1 MRCLLNSGDIAFSGL
16 LLHAGRG
23 GSKLK
28 SGELR
33 ERTRLLVL
41 QCLEKEQVCVLLY
54 ICPCVC
60 LYVCVYV
67 CVQYKALEEAERR
80 VMGKKNE

>member
-1 MRCLLNSGDIAFSGL
+1 MHCLLNSGDIAFSGL

-41 QCLEKEQVCVLLY
+41 QCLEKRAGVCAS
-54 ICPCVC
+54 IHMSMCVF
-60 LYVCVYV
+60 VCV
-67 CVQYKALEEAERR
+67 CVQYKASEEAERR

>member
-1 MRCLLNSGDIAFSGL
+1 MPAGL
-16 LLHAGRG
+16 G

-41 QCLEKEQVCVLLY
+41 QCLEKEQVCV
-54 ICPCVC
+54 CVF
-60 LYVCVYV
+60 LYVRLW
-67 CVQYKALEEAERR
+67 KEE
-80 VMGKKNE
+80 